1 MDARDCGFNMVLTK
15 DGVVNLL
22 KSALWNENKNL
33 RHFDIYEGVYDIMTN
48 GTENGLTFEDS
59 DFEQLAD
66 EILDRF
72 GTDTDDDYVLDV
84 TMEDIEEE
92 FGRKVR
98 IVNV

>member
-1 MDARDCGFNMVLTK
+1 METFVLTK
-15 DGVVNLL
+15 DGLVRLL
-22 KSALWNENKNL
+22 KEALWSNNKSLKN
-33 RHFDIYEGVYDIMTN
+33 FDIYEGVYDVITN
-48 GTENGLTFEDS
+48 GVENGLTYEDS

-66 EILDRF
+66 DILDRF
-72 GTDTDDDYVLDV
+72 GTDTEDDYVLDV

>member
-1 MDARDCGFNMVLTK
+1 METFVLTK
-15 DGVVNLL
+15 DGLVRLL
-22 KSALWNENKNL
+22 KEALWNNNKSL
-33 RHFDIYEGVYDIMTN
+33 RNFDIYEAVYDVITN
-48 GTENGLTFEDS
+48 GTENGLTYEDS

-66 EILDRF
+66 DILDRF
-72 GTDTDDDYVLDV
+72 GTDTEDDYVLDV